1 MELYAGI
8 DLHAS
13 NNFVAVIDA
22 NGKRVFKKKI
32 PNEAEIILSIL
43 GSFKEEMTGV
53 VVESTFN
60 WYWIVDQLIEAGYRV
75 HLANP
80 CAIQKPDLLSY

>member
-1 MELYAGI
+1 MQLYAGI

-22 NGKRVFKKKI
+22 DGKRVFKKKL
-32 PNEAEIILSIL
+32 PNEAELILSVL
-43 GSFKEEMTGV
+43 GSFEEVAGV

-60 WYWIVDQLIEAGYRV
+60 WYWLVDHLGEAGHRV

-80 CAIQKPDLLSY
+80 AAIQKYSGLKAL